1 MLDFSK
7 TQDSWI
13 FFIFSRISIMSSLK
27 NLAALTIFKRATRQ
41 NIKNIVKVPE
51 LVGALGPNK
60 TAQLQTLRRL
70 LKFLDLYVEYKKALI
85 AYTNATLLRQG
96 ESRLDTAR
104 RNRIKTAENKVKTI
118 SNKAIRLRNKIG
130 LHLYRNMLPF
140 NNSTLKN
147 AVRRISILR
156 NEGNNRRKLFN
167 NLEALYARNN

>member
-1 MLDFSK
+1 
-7 TQDSWI
+7 
-13 FFIFSRISIMSSLK
+13 MSSLK
-27 NLAALTIFKRATRQ
+27 NLATLTIFKRAERNQ
-41 NIKNIVKVPE
+41 IKNIVKSHE

-70 LKFLDLYVEYKKALI
+70 LKFLDLYKAYVK
-85 AYTNATLLRQG
+85 ASNEYTNATLLRQG
-96 ESRLDTAR
+96 ESRLGTAR

-167 NLEALYARNN
+167 NLEALYARKVNN